1 MKRSSLIPGWWSV
14 VRALG
19 NYLFAIACFGL
30 QVPSA
35 MANGSPEAEL
45 ASFRVLDG
53 FEVTLFASETNDVVK
68 PIQIRFDPDG
78 RLWVA
83 GSVTYPQIVPGT
95 PANDYI
101 VVLEDRDG
109 DGRAERSTV
118 FADGLQIPTGLELGD
133 GGVYVGAATEL
144 LHLRDT
150 DGDGRA
156 DERRVVLSGFGT
168 GDAHQTLN
176 SLTWG
181 PSGEL
186 LMSQGLHAN
195 SRIETPWGIEQ
206 LRQAGVWRFWPR
218 HLRLDAFW
226 DGAMG
231 AHNPFGNVFDRWGQ
245 PFVFAGNGHGIY
257 HLTQAMIRTDH
268 FLEQK
273 SIWNQGRK
281 FGGADV
287 VENSL
292 WPAAYQGE
300 FLAGGY
306 LQNTVERFR
315 MSENGATFTA
325 ERLPALIE
333 SSDTAFRIVDA
344 RFGPDGALYLCDW
357 YNPVIGHYQTSFRH
371 PDRDKTR
378 GRIWRVL
385 PRGAGL
391 KRPPA
396 MTPRSTDD
404 LVVEL
409 DSPERWNRQ
418 MAHRVLAARPAG
430 EVADAVR
437 RRLNDATESPPPT
450 DLLLF
455 ELLGVLTD
463 HGITEP
469 NLLQRLAKAP
479 TFDARAYAARVTG
492 QWASRLPQNGAAP
505 EINLILD
512 QLTTLAADPQPRVRL
527 EAIVACSYVRDS
539 RAVEVAAIATDQP
552 MSSPVE
558 YAFTQ
563 CVQALKPWWRPAAER
578 GDLKFGG
585 VATRLTAFTKADRS
599 GDTVAKAAGRLR
611 RIAEVALD
619 GSTQRDLLQ
628 AVADA
633 GGPGELGVLLSPRA
647 FTVGTYYDANLQADF
662 LRRLS
667 VASRNRNVRP
677 DGNLVPPLTELITS
691 PSVPVRAAALSLA
704 GQWQL
709 EALRPAVEKAA
720 ADAAQPVLQ
729 AAAIAGIA
737 GFGNADSIRQLK
749 ALSAPP
755 SSLEIRV
762 TAVAAL
768 VPLDVS
774 AAGVAAATLLST
786 PLDSTLTR
794 ALLTVFLQQREAVRS
809 LVNAITTTPPSAESA
824 RTALELMAS
833 SGRRDPILAALFA
846 RVAGLAESV
855 SAPPRLEDIPELSRE
870 VRESGNRERG
880 AQVFHSSA
888 LGCTACHSV
897 DGSPGKVGPNLSALG
912 TAQTVEYVLGAMID
926 PQKEVKEGFVAY
938 EIVTLRGDT
947 YQGYFR
953 GETDDEVVI
962 LDHLTGQPVRL
973 SPGQI
978 ADRRQLGS
986 LMPSGLLDSLSRTEI
1001 RDLTAYLSGLGRR
1014 E

>member
-1 MKRSSLIPGWWSV
+1 MKRLSLLPGWWSV

-19 NYLFAIACFGL
+19 YCRLAVGCL
-30 QVPSA
+30 QAPIPYA
-35 MANGSPEAEL
+35 LADASPEAEL

-53 FEVTLFASETNDVVK
+53 FEVTLFASETNEVVK

-83 GSVTYPQIVPGT
+83 GSITYPQIVPGT
-95 PANDYI
+95 LSNDRI
-101 VVLEDRDG
+101 VVLEDQDG
-109 DGRAERSTV
+109 DGRADRSTI

-144 LHLRDT
+144 LHLRDA

-176 SLTWG
+176 SFSWG

-218 HLRLDAFW
+218 RLRLDAFW

-292 WPAAYQGE
+292 WPAANQGE

-315 MSENGATFTA
+315 MSDDGATFTA

-333 SSDTAFRIVDA
+333 SSDTAFRIVDV

-357 YNPVIGHYQTSFRH
+357 YNPIIGHYQTSFRH

-378 GRIWRVL
+378 GRIWRVV

-391 KRPPA
+391 KRPLA
-396 MTPRSTDD
+396 MTPRSTAD
-404 LVVEL
+404 LVAEL
-409 DSPERWNRQ
+409 ESPERWNRQ
-418 MAHRVLAARPAG
+418 MAHRVLAARPAN
-430 EVADAVR
+430 EVADAIR
-437 RRLNDATESPPPT
+437 RRLDALRRSQPPT
-450 DLLLF
+450 DLLIF

-463 HGITEP
+463 HGIIET
-469 NLLQRLAKAP
+469 NLLRRLAEAP
-479 TFDARAYAARVTG
+479 TLEARAYAARVTG
-492 QWASRLPQNGAAP
+492 QWASRLTQDGAP
-505 EINLILD
+505 PDIKSILEL
-512 QLTTLAADPQPRVRL
+512 LTALVADPQPRVRL
-527 EAIVACSYVRDS
+527 EAIVACSYVRDE
-539 RAVEVAAIATDQP
+539 RAVEVAAIATDLP

-563 CVQALKPWWRPAAER
+563 CVHALKPWWRPALER

-585 VATRLTAFTKADRS
+585 MANRLTAFTKADRS

-619 GSTQRDLLQ
+619 GPTQRDLLQ
-628 AVADA
+628 TVVDA
-633 GGPGELGVLLSPRA
+633 GGPGELGVLLSRRA
-647 FTVGTYYDANLQADF
+647 FTVGTSYDANLQSVF

-691 PSVPVRAAALSLA
+691 TSVQVRAAALSLA

-709 EALRPAVEKAA
+709 EALRPAVENAA
-720 ADAAQPVLQ
+720 ADAAQPILQ
-729 AAAIAGIA
+729 SAAIEGIA
-737 GFGNADSIRQLK
+737 GFGDANAIGRLTTLG
-749 ALSAPP
+749 ALP
-755 SSLEIRV
+755 SLPEVRV
-762 TAVAAL
+762 AAVTAL

-774 AAGVAAATLLST
+774 AAGAAAASLLST

-794 ALLTVFLQQREAVRS
+794 ALLTAFLQQREGVRS
-809 LVNAITTTPPSAESA
+809 LVNSITSTPPTAESA

-833 SGRRDPILAALFA
+833 SGRRDPSLATLFA
-846 RVAGLAESV
+846 RVATSAESV
-855 SAPPRLEDIPELSRE
+855 SAPPRLEDIPDLSRE

-880 AQVFHSSA
+880 AQIFRSSA
-888 LGCTACHSV
+888 LGCAACHSV

-926 PQKEVKEGFVAY
+926 PQKEVKEGFVAF
-938 EIVTLRGDT
+938 EIVTLHGDT
-947 YQGYFR
+947 YQGYLQ
-953 GETDDEVVI
+953 GETDDEIVI

-986 LMPSGLLDSLSRTEI
+986 LMPSGLLDSLSRAEI
-1001 RDLTAYLSGLGRR
+1001 RDLTAYLSQLGRR